1 MALPRFHPREERW
14 YHPMRASMADLE
26 HRHVAPDSLGPAAS
40 SPEPEWVPQSASAGD
55 DLIGQTVAER
65 WIVERKLGQGGM
77 GVVYGARHSVID
89 RRVALKVLRADLA
102 RDPQIMARFVQEAK
116 AASRIGNPHIVEV
129 SDFGQLPDGSTYF
142 AMELLVG
149 QSLASAIDEHP
160 GKPLPLGRIV
170 HVARQVAR
178 GLGAAHDA
186 GIVHRDLK
194 PDNVMLV
201 ARGSDADFVK
211 VLDFGIAKVG
221 SSAEKVTRA
230 GQVFGTPH
238 YMSPEQAEGRSVD
251 ARTDVYA
258 LGVMMFEMASGG
270 VPFDADNFMGILTQH
285 LYKEPPPL
293 KVALDGTP
301 VSPALAA
308 IVGKCMAK
316 KADER
321 YLTMEEVAA
330 ELDRLAGG
338 STPLAAQMAPRGP
351 AGAGRSFAQTAY
363 TPETLTEMPAPGH
376 DGETDSSRSPTVA
389 RKPRRV
395 SPVLVGGAA
404 ALVVALAAAGWMA
417 SRRATAPEPLHADPS
432 PVVATAAAASSTSA
446 PAPGSA
452 VGPPPV
458 ASAAPA
464 APVASIAAVTDPAA
478 AVDAGKPRAT
488 PRRPAG
494 PARTKCN
501 IEDPGCDPWK

>member
-1 MALPRFHPREERW
+1 
-14 YHPMRASMADLE
+14 MADLE

-40 SPEPEWVPQSASAGD
+40 SPEPDWAPQGASAGD
-55 DLIGQTVAER
+55 ELIGQTVAER
-65 WIVERKLGQGGM
+65 WVVERKLGQGGM

-149 QSLASAIDEHP
+149 QSLADAIDENP

-170 HVARQVAR
+170 HVARQVSR

-238 YMSPEQAEGRSVD
+238 YMSPEQAEGKAVD

-321 YLTMEEVAA
+321 YPTMDEVGAD
-330 ELDRLAGG
+330 LDRLAGG
-338 STPLAAQMAPRGP
+338 STPLAAQVAPRGP

-363 TPETLTEMPAPGH
+363 TTETLTEMSGPGE

-395 SPVLVGGAA
+395 SPGLVGGVAG
-404 ALVVALAAAGWMA
+404 LVVMLGAAGWMA
-417 SRRATAPEPLHADPS
+417 SRRGPAPEPLHADPS
-432 PVVATAAAASSTSA
+432 LVVATATAASSSSASA
-446 PAPGSA
+446 PASA
-452 VGPPPV
+452 VAPPTV
-458 ASAAPA
+458 
-464 APVASIAAVTDPAA
+464 APVASVAPVSDPAPSA
-478 AVDAGKPRAT
+478 DAGKPRAT
-488 PRRPAG
+488 PRRPAS
-494 PARTKCN
+494 PAKAKCN

>member
-1 MALPRFHPREERW
+1 
-14 YHPMRASMADLE
+14 MADLQPRPALE
-26 HRHVAPDSLGPAAS
+26 DSAPPGGAGAEGPVAS
-40 SPEPEWVPQSASAGD
+40 SPEPEWRRRDPGAGNEPGD
-55 DLIGQTVAER
+55 ELIGQTVAER
-65 WIVERKLGQGGM
+65 WVIERKLGQGGM

-149 QSLASAIDEHP
+149 QSLANAIDENP
-160 GKPLPLGRIV
+160 GKPLPLGRIL
-170 HVARQVAR
+170 HVARQVTR

-238 YMSPEQAEGRSVD
+238 YMSPEQAEGKAVD

-258 LGVMMFEMASGG
+258 LGVMLFEMASGA

-293 KVALDGTP
+293 KVAADGTP

-316 KADER
+316 KAADR
-321 YLTMEEVAA
+321 YPTMEEVGAD
-330 ELDRLAGG
+330 LDRLAGG
-338 STPLAAQMAPRGP
+338 KVPLAVQSLPRGP
-351 AGAGRSFAQTAY
+351 AAAGRSVAQTAY
-363 TPETLTEMPAPGH
+363 STETLPEMPGPTAGE

-389 RKPRRV
+389 RRPRRV
-395 SPVLVGGAA
+395 SPALVAGAA
-404 ALVVALAAAGWMA
+404 AVVLVLGAAGWMA
-417 SRRATAPEPLHADPS
+417 SRRAPVPEPVHADPS
-432 PVVATAAAASSTSA
+432 LIVATSTAASSSSA
-446 PAPGSA
+446 AAPGSA
-452 VGPPPV
+452 VAPLPV
-458 ASAAPA
+458 ASV
-464 APVASIAAVTDPAA
+464 APVGSAASVASVAAVTDPAPSP
-478 AVDAGKPRAT
+478 DAGKPRAT

-494 PARTKCN
+494 PAKAKCN